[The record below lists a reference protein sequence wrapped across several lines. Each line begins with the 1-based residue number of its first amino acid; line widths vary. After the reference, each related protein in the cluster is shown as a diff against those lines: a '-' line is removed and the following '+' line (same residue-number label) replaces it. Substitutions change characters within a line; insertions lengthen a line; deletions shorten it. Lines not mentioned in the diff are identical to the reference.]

1 MTQQPNQKHLSTP
14 SINPR
19 KLPKQ
24 QRSIAMVKALKESC
38 LQILK
43 NEGAEQLNLAH
54 LSDISGV
61 AVASIYEYF
70 PTIESVVAAVLKE
83 YRYQRAIMIK
93 KQLNALDNNS
103 TLKDAIAIWVN
114 ESIAMR
120 ISLSQLH
127 KEIYDRHINEF
138 EVPLRELINSDRK
151 ELAIQTEG
159 MCSLMQRFAS
169 EITFDNMHEAVF
181 ITLRLIQT
189 ASSCITL
196 EHTFLDPCISERI
209 VESIY
214 QLLTYQPN
222 QLRSE

>member
-1 MTQQPNQKHLSTP
+1 MTQPTHHKHLSTP

-19 KLPKQ
+19 KVPKQ
-24 QRSIAMVKALKESC
+24 QRSIAMVDALKESC

-54 LSDISGV
+54 LSDVSGV
-61 AVASIYEYF
+61 SVASIYEYF

-83 YRYQRAIMIK
+83 CRHQRAIVIK
-93 KQLNALDNNS
+93 QKLDNLDS
-103 TLKDAIAIWVN
+103 RSSLKEAITLLVN

-127 KEIYDRHINEF
+127 HGIYDKHVNEF
-138 EVPLRELINSDRK
+138 EVPLRELINSDHE

-159 MCSLMQRFAS
+159 MCGLMQRFAN

-181 ITLRLIQT
+181 MTLRIMQT
-189 ASSCITL
+189 ASSCMTL
-196 EHTFLDPCISERI
+196 EHTFSDSCASERI
-209 VESIY
+209 IEAIY
-214 QLLTYQPN
+214 QLLTYQKS
-222 QLRSE
+222 QA